1 MKRRLGPV
9 IAIFISIVIF
19 LILVTFSDSILGDSQ
34 NDMFTDET
42 VSYVELKKNH
52 EPADAAKIAG
62 LDYIDTSKE
71 NTTMQRKAY
80 DMYHNGRTEPG
91 KDYVTDTTM
100 TTRIMYFMSGSE
112 RHIVAKKYNRLWS
125 QSPMTFLIVALMYF
139 LITDS
144 VILFYYRKR
153 QQLSEDIQSVTEN
166 LRRVRKSKEM
176 ASLILSPG
184 DELYGLVEQ
193 TNKISMDINDLRDD
207 VQSRER
213 RFRGLVGHLPIGV
226 MLLNSQGDVLLH
238 NQAMSSLL
246 NVNIS
251 NDIHPFIED
260 IKTYNLSQMIEH
272 TLRKNK
278 NHHREIQLVGNSQ
291 KFVDANVIRLIHSR
305 EDYDQQVLVI
315 LYDLTESRQIE
326 RMQVDF
332 VNNVSHELKTPVT
345 SIEGFSETLLNGAKD
360 DPKKLD
366 HFLNIIHDES
376 VRLSELIQDIL
387 SLSKVKRDTEKIDTI
402 NLNDDINRILD
413 RQSITI
419 KKHHIKVNQQ
429 YFGSPDVT
437 ANKEKINLVFR
448 NLIKNAISYNK
459 ENGQIDLEVHH
470 DEIENRIKFII
481 KDSGIGISEDDQ
493 ARIFERFYRVD
504 RSRSLE
510 TGGTGLGLAIVKETL
525 DTLDGDIRIESHK
538 GLGTTFTVDI
548 PL

>member
-9 IAIFISIVIF
+9 IAILISIVIF

-207 VQSRER
+207 VQLRER

-246 NVNIS
+246 DVNIS

-260 IKTYNLSQMIEH
+260 VKTYNLSQMIEH

-291 KFVDANVIRLIHSR
+291 KYVDANVIRLIHSR

-429 YFGSPDVT
+429 YFGNPEVT